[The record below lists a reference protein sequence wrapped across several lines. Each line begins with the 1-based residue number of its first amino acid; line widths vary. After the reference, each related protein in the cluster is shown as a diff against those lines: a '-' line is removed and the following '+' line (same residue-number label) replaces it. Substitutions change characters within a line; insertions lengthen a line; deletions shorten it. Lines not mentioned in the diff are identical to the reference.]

1 MPVPPSERPHEW
13 IVRQLRNAILEGVH
27 EPGDKL
33 PVERELSETFGV
45 SRSAVRQALLVLDQ
59 QGLVRV
65 KPGVGG
71 GPFVVCEPMPAAV
84 TALENVLTIE
94 KSSVAEFVQ
103 AKLAIEPAIAR
114 YAAQRLSAEAR
125 QRLEDNLERT
135 RCAIDLGEDA
145 TELAVE
151 FHLILMGS
159 TGNRFIDAIFE
170 VMTRSFSRIPAESLA
185 TADQNCVVDDHRSII
200 DALRSDDH
208 DKVGRLMADH
218 VGRVWS
224 QQAVSPSPR
233 LA

>member
-1 MPVPPSERPHEW
+1 MH
-13 IVRQLRNAILEGVH
+13 L
-27 EPGDKL
+27 PGDKL

-45 SRSAVRQALLVLDQ
+45 SRSVVRQALLVLDQ

-103 AKLAIEPAIAR
+103 AKMAIEPAIAR
-114 YAAQRLSAEAR
+114 YAAQGLSAEDH
-125 QRLEDNLERT
+125 QRLADNVNRT
-135 RCAIDLGEDA
+135 RQATSRGEDA

-151 FHLILMGS
+151 FHLILMGA

-170 VMTRSFSRIPAESLA
+170 VMNRSFSRIPAEALA
-185 TADQNCVVDDHRSII
+185 AADLSCVVEDHLAII
-200 DALRSDDH
+200 SALHCNDH
-208 DKVGRLMADH
+208 DEVGRLMADH

-224 QQAVSPSPR
+224 QPSVPPSER
-233 LA
+233 VV